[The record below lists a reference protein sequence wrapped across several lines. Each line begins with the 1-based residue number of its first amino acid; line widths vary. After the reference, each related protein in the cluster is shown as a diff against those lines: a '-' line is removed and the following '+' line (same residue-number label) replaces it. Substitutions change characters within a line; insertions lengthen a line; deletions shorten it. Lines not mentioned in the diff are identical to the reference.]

1 VSEVAWTRAEFED
14 RLRAKER
21 FYHIHHPFHV
31 LMNTGKLER
40 EAIQGWVANRFY
52 YQVSIPIKDAA
63 VLANCPDRA
72 VRREWIKRII
82 DHDGQRLDGWPKH
95 YPWIEPEGYAYFRKR
110 LSEAR
115 RDVEHGLAITLDHF
129 RTRDEQERA
138 LGILQF
144 KLDVLWTLLDCMWL
158 AYVDRR
164 PPYYNVEP

>member
-1 VSEVAWTRAEFED
+1 MRAEFED

-31 LMNTGKLER
+31 LMNTCKLER

-82 DHDGQRLDGWPKH
+82 DHDGTGGDEGG
-95 YPWIEPEGYAYFRKR
+95 IEAW
-110 LSEAR
+110 S
-115 RDVEHGLAITLDHF
+115 
-129 RTRDEQERA
+129 
-138 LGILQF
+138 
-144 KLDVLWTLLDCMWL
+144 
-158 AYVDRR
+158 
-164 PPYYNVEP
+164 